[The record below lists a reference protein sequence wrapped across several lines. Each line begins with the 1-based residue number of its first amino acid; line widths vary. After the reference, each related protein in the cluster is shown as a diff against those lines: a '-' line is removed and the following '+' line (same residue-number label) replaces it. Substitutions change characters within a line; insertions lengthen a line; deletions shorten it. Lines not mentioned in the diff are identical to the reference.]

1 MPPTERQFSLVLAL
15 LATKP
20 GLLKHEILKTV
31 RGYADDYVAGGD
43 NSSLERR
50 FERDKDDLRE
60 SGIPVET
67 LESPDHPGDNQHLR
81 YRIAPTQ
88 FNMPDNI
95 TFSADERTL
104 LALAAEVWR
113 DGTLS
118 DDSTRAMTKLRGLG
132 AEPIDPVIGVAPRV
146 QVHEPGF
153 NRVERAIRLRRSI
166 RFRYFKPGSA
176 GPTER
181 IVDPY
186 QLLLFEG
193 RWHVLGF
200 DHWAQAPRTFLLRRI
215 VGDVTE
221 DRRQSFTEPDPALLE
236 QMGDDLRALAH
247 EQFAD
252 LQVRA
257 ESDAETQ
264 LIRRAIQHDEDSGVI
279 RLNYTDEAIFADE
292 LASYGPEVRVFAPP
306 SLVAAVR
313 ERLIAVAA
321 AHRSAGGAH

>member
-1 MPPTERQFSLVLAL
+1 MPPAERQFSLVLAL

-20 GLLKHEILKTV
+20 GLLKHEILSTV

-43 NSSLERR
+43 NASLERR

-60 SGIPVET
+60 AGMPVET

-88 FNMPDNI
+88 FNMPDDI
-95 TFSADERTL
+95 EFSADERTL

-113 DGTLS
+113 DGSLS
-118 DDSTRAMTKLRGLG
+118 DDSTRAMTKLRALG

-146 QVHEPGF
+146 QVREPGF
-153 NRVERAIRLRRSI
+153 NRAERAIRLRRTI
-166 RFRYFKPGSA
+166 RFRYFKPGTA

-181 IVDPY
+181 EIDPY

-193 RWHVLGF
+193 RWHLLGF
-200 DHWAQAPRTFLLRRI
+200 DHWAKAPRTFLLRRI
-215 VGDVTE
+215 VGDITE
-221 DRRQSFTEPDPALLE
+221 LRRSFDEPAQSVLDA
-236 QMGDDLRALAH
+236 MGDDLRALANN
-247 EQFAD
+247 QIAD
-252 LQVRA
+252 VQVRS

-264 LIRRAIQHDEDSGVI
+264 LVRRAIDHDEDAGVI
-279 RLNYTDEAIFADE
+279 RLQYTDEAIFADE
-292 LASYGPEVRVFAPP
+292 LASYGPEIRVYAPT

-313 ERLIAVAA
+313 DRLTAVAA
-321 AHRSAGGAH
+321 AHGGAN